1 MAKHMKL
8 WVVGALM
15 LAVGGSVI
23 ASNMGFKFVP
33 NLNQANKTFAVALP
47 INNNYTTADSIFQ
60 DITAS
65 GCGAAKVER
74 INPSSGGSS
83 RTTWPGFGSASDNFA
98 VAKGEGY
105 IVEVS
110 GSCTN
115 WVVVGSHDPV
125 YQYSFAQANKSYLVG
140 VPYHTTATTA
150 NDLFVSIPACAKVE
164 RINPSSGGSSRTTW
178 PGFGSASDNFP
189 VAIGQAYIVEVGTA
203 GQVWTP
209 AHY

>member
-8 WVVGALM
+8 WVVGGLL

-33 NLNQANKTFAVALP
+33 NLNLANRSFAVALP
-47 INNNYTTADSIFQ
+47 INNNYTNADSIFA
-60 DITAS
+60 DINSS

-74 INPSSGGSS
+74 INPSTGGSS
-83 RTTWPGFGSASDNFA
+83 RTTWVGFGSASDNFS

-125 YQYSFAQANKSYLVG
+125 QQYSFALANRSYLVS
-140 VPYHTTATTA
+140 VPYHTTATVA
-150 NDLFVSIPACAKVE
+150 NDLFLSIPQASKVE
-164 RINPSSGGSSRTTW
+164 RINPSIGGSSRTTW
-178 PGFGSASDNFP
+178 VGFGAAADNFS